1 MQYSSSRHQ
10 RLPRHEVVSQWIR
23 SEIDSGRLG
32 IGAQLPSEKELQ
44 KTFNISRITVRRAL
58 QTLESEGLIYR
69 KQGLG
74 SFVADYRVRHGLVRL
89 TDFSEDI
96 SGAGIEPSSKVL
108 FYAQENA
115 SEEVA
120 LTLGIEPNSICARL
134 DRLRLGNGRP
144 IAFDRTWLPLYYAR
158 LLDGRDL
165 SKETIYQ
172 ILQREYKIPVV
183 RGRYLIEAVNADK
196 ELAGYLEIKENQA
209 VLAIY
214 RTSFTVSD
222 QPIYFQKRFYRCDRV
237 IYELELERDPSKN
250 PSIPSALP
258 LRQFSPLF
266 VQVPKNGQGFKK

>member
-1 MQYSSSRHQ
+1 MQSSISRYQ

-23 SEIDSGRLG
+23 NEIDSGRLG

-74 SFVADYRVRHGLVRL
+74 SFVADFRLRHGLVRL

-96 SGAGIEPSSKVL
+96 SSAGIEPSSKVL

-115 SEEVA
+115 SKDVA
-120 LTLGIEPNSICARL
+120 KELGIEERSVCVRL
-134 DRLRLGNGRP
+134 DRLRLGNGKP

-165 SKETIYQ
+165 ERETIYQ
-172 ILQREYKIPVV
+172 ILQREYKIPVI
-183 RGRYLIEAVNADK
+183 RGRYLIEAVNADS
-196 ELAGYLEIKENQA
+196 ELASYLEIKENQA
-209 VLAIY
+209 VLAIH

-237 IYELELERDPSKN
+237 IYELELERDPFKN
-250 PSIPSALP
+250 FHIPSALP

-266 VQVPKNGQGFKK
+266 VQPIKNGQSHS